1 MIKNSLKWEGS
12 TSSPAPQ
19 CSCAADCWN
28 QLYFGGWQ
36 LTALSFCLQAALGV
50 SRATFLLSQGDN
62 LVDSFQLWPLET
74 GEGGTQGQA
83 RGLWAVGDVA
93 RTCCAPPCAREGTG

>member
-19 CSCAADCWN
+19 RSCAADCWN

-50 SRATFLLSQGDN
+50 SRATFCCRRVIPRGFLPAVAPGDRRGRN
-62 LVDSFQLWPLET
+62 VGTSPWLV
-74 GEGGTQGQA
+74 GCG
-83 RGLWAVGDVA
+83 
-93 RTCCAPPCAREGTG
+93 